1 VQVDGQKNE
10 LVIGIVGQCLL
21 SHYFTTTLTMVKTI
35 NARIR
40 GIRNWKVGSKNQLFS
55 VEEEASQLS

>member
-1 VQVDGQKNE
+1 MQVDSQKNE
-10 LVIGIVGQCLL
+10 LVIGIVGQYLL
-21 SHYFTTTLTMVKTI
+21 SHYFTITLTMMKII

-55 VEEEASQLS
+55 VEEEGSQLS